1 MKYGFFP
8 GCAYKTAAGY
18 ETSVNAVNR
27 LLGIELVEIRDWNCC
42 GATAA
47 FSREENSALALAARI
62 MALADQQGFS
72 EIITVCNACY
82 ATLKK
87 AEHKLCGSARR
98 LKEVNGILKTDG
110 LSLNQPIPVRHY
122 LDLLIED
129 IPLETWPKEK
139 NKVFPSHGRVAA
151 YYGCQLT
158 RPYGDASQAER
169 PDRLENLLSAL
180 GVPVV
185 SHSAKTLC
193 CGASHIIGYEKQC
206 LALISRI
213 TGEMKNKGAEIITT
227 LCPMCQFNLDY
238 GQEKIQGKQLPVTYF
253 TQVIGLA
260 MGIAPESLGLDK
272 LLVPL
277 ILKRSPQ
284 HAI

>member
-18 ETSVNAVNR
+18 EESVNAVNS

-62 MALADQQGFS
+62 MALAEQQGFS
-72 EIITVCNACY
+72 EIVTVCNACY

-87 AEHKLCGSARR
+87 AEHKLSGNPQR
-98 LKEVNGILKTDG
+98 LKKVNGFLKADG
-110 LSLNQPIPVRHY
+110 LTLNQPVPVRHY
-122 LDLLIED
+122 LDVLIED
-129 IPLETWPKEK
+129 IPLEVWIQGKKT
-139 NKVFPSHGRVAA
+139 VFPFHDRVAA

-158 RPYGDASQAER
+158 RPYGEPSQAER
-169 PDRLENLLSAL
+169 PDRLEKLLLAL

-185 SHSAKTLC
+185 KHSAQTLC

-206 LALISRI
+206 LPLISRI

-238 GQEKIQGKQLPVTYF
+238 GQEKIQGKKLPVTYF

-272 LLVPL
+272 LLVSL
-277 ILKRSPQ
+277 ILKRRPQ